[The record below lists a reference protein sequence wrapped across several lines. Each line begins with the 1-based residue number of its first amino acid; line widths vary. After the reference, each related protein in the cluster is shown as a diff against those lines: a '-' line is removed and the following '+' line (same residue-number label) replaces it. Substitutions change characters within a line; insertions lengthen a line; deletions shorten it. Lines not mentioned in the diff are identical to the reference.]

1 MDSNHENIVWST
13 GDKISLFNDVD
24 KTNTELTYSAGGYI
38 EIEVPEATKEIYAHY
53 PYFGNNTDGPSAASV
68 YIGASQTQA
77 APGTLNGYYFPMVA
91 KGTVSE
97 DNRAIVSFYPV
108 AGALALNIYHTG
120 LNGTETVKS
129 VTVEPT
135 ENTGFVGSQ
144 ITDLTTDA
152 VAYTQPTGTQ
162 TSVKVTLTEGL
173 QLSSTAPSDKQ
184 KFDGQ
189 IYVCLA
195 KQSYKSVKFT
205 IVTDKGTYVI
215 TSKSNAFD
223 LVNNDFVPVNINL
236 NKASFTE
243 FSIADGDYVILSYDS
258 ANSKYY
264 AMDTDPN
271 GTSQRRDRMEF
282 SYSGGSSV
290 TTDDPTLVWT
300 IAKDNSSYSIS
311 GSGMYLSS
319 GNNTAPMSTTA
330 ASFTIMSGTTE
341 GTAVVVSGDR
351 FLKSNGNYGFGFYT
365 SSEDLYFI
373 PVTYVGNPVLNVD
386 TTPIIISAYDTESKT
401 VAVSG
406 YLYDTISAGAFED
419 SEGEIST
426 DWLNVSYANGTISYN
441 SKEVNSS
448 TTDDKEAFIVVTATK
463 GTVSTKKAIKV
474 TQACVP
480 PSASDG
486 DELWVEDFS
495 GFTANDIPLASNSG
509 TIVYGS
515 GSVDY
520 VCGGS
525 GTKVYAANL
534 AGGSAPELLVSKTD
548 GSFSV
553 NGVPTGAA
561 TTMTLSYAANNNSL
575 GVSSS
580 TVGITLTK
588 ITDKVY
594 KIEASSGITSFDL
607 VFSNVSNGN
616 TRLDN
621 ISVVAGAPVASI
633 SVVTEDATNTGTTT
647 GSTATLNGSIT
658 LVNGASLGD
667 ISEAGFYY
675 KLSTSDEYT
684 KVTSTVETLISSNLT
699 GLSANANYNY
709 YAYAIYN
716 GSVIVGSEVYFS
728 TTVSDKVAQD
738 PITFDLSKESYSS
751 ASEGSIS
758 WTADNVTLKNE
769 KSSSTTA
776 VNNYIPPAKSSTRFY
791 NGNSLTIT
799 PGSGCEITSVVFT
812 ATSANYA
819 TALSSSTWTNAS
831 VSVSTTEVTVTP
843 DNGEKDITC
852 AVTGTCGFT
861 KVVVNYK
868 K

>member
-1 MDSNHENIVWST
+1 
-13 GDKISLFNDVD
+13 
-24 KTNTELTYSAGGYI
+24 
-38 EIEVPEATKEIYAHY
+38 
-53 PYFGNNTDGPSAASV
+53 
-68 YIGASQTQA
+68 
-77 APGTLNGYYFPMVA
+77 MVA

-120 LNGTETVKS
+120 LNGTETVES

-135 ENTGFVGSQ
+135 DNTGFVGSQ

-152 VAYTQPTGTQ
+152 VTYTQPTGTQ

-173 QLSSTAPSDKQ
+173 QLSSTAPTDKQ

-215 TSKSNAFD
+215 TSSESNAFD

-236 NKASFTE
+236 NKATFTE

-282 SYSGGSSV
+282 SYSGGSSA

-330 ASFTIMSGTTE
+330 ASFTIMSGTAE

-441 SKEVNSS
+441 AKEVNTS
-448 TTDDKEAFIVVTATK
+448 TTDDKEAYIVVTATK
-463 GTVSTKKAIKV
+463 GAFSTKKVIKV
-474 TQACVP
+474 TQVCVP

-495 GFTANDIPLASNSG
+495 GFTADEIPATSNSS
-509 TIVYGS
+509 TIVYGQ

-520 VCGGS
+520 VCAGS
-525 GTKVYAANL
+525 GTKVYNANL
-534 AGGSAPELLVSKTD
+534 AGGSAPELLVSKED

-553 NGVPTGAA
+553 SGIPTGSA
-561 TTMTLSYAANNNSL
+561 TVMTLSYAANNNSL

-607 VFSNVSNGN
+607 VFSNVSSGN

-633 SVVTEDATNTGTTT
+633 SVATDDASNTSTAEGTT
-647 GSTATLNGSIT
+647 AILNGTID
-658 LVNGASLGD
+658 LENGAD
-667 ISEAGFYY
+667 ISQVTEAGFYY
-675 KLSTSDEYT
+675 RSGDGAYT
-684 KVTSTVETLISSNLT
+684 KVSVDSPGGTFSYNLT
-699 GLSANANYNY
+699 GLTPSTVTYSY
-709 YAYAIYN
+709 YAYAIFK
-716 GSVIVGSEVYFS
+716 GEEITGELKSF
-728 TTVSDKVAQD
+728 TTVA
-738 PITFDLSKESYSS
+738 T
-751 ASEGSIS
+751 
-758 WTADNVTLKNE
+758 
-769 KSSSTTA
+769 
-776 VNNYIPPAKSSTRFY
+776 
-791 NGNSLTIT
+791 GNTIT
-799 PGSGCEITSVVFT
+799 YQHVFNAKPNTGNGILLSNVSWNITAESLGSYN
-812 ATSANYA
+812 SANYA
-819 TALSSSTWTNAS
+819 GVQIGTSKSDGGITLTSASDWSYENAS
-831 VSVSTTEVTVTP
+831 RIKEVRLWLNLGGTSVTP
-843 DNGEKDITC
+843 SVTIGGKS
-852 AVTGTCGFT
+852 AVSDGTVVIKNSSAGSDWTKAT
-861 KVVVNYK
+861 KVTFTPATDGNTGVVVINVATVKAGYICAIEIDCE
-868 K
+868 